1 MEELVEL
8 LNDIKGGIDYR
19 NVKDLVTG
27 GYFESLDLLAVIADI
42 EEKFNIDILAND
54 IIPAN
59 FDSVEAMWNM
69 ITSKK

>member
-27 GYFESLDLLAVIADI
+27 GYFGSLDLLAVIADI